1 MDGLKIR
8 PFTPLFDEFKQPRVD
23 DRNTLMVNDEKRR
36 AIILLQRLLRGRAM
50 QNMMFEGKEKRLDL
64 ISELRA
70 TEDWK
75 RASNNDEEKNLI
87 ESYQERVLDGVSEA
101 IQADIISKTMDNL
114 SKELVRLK

>member
-1 MDGLKIR
+1 MDQLKMR
-8 PFTPLFDEFKQPRVD
+8 PNTPIFDEFKQPRVD
-23 DRNTLMVNDEKRR
+23 DRNMMMISDEKRR

-87 ESYQERVLDGVSEA
+87 ESY
-101 IQADIISKTMDNL
+101 
-114 SKELVRLK
+114 